1 MVETSNELNSVM
13 NIFKQ
18 IEKIS
23 GKNDKVLI
31 VMRNK
36 ENELFKYF
44 LNFLYNETIT
54 TGLSDKKINKAL
66 SAKDWLNFEDNNPT
80 TLKSAQEAMDFV
92 SKNNTGSDK
101 IISNV
106 QGFLNRLPEEEKDF
120 MKEVLTKSYKCG
132 ITSSSV
138 NKAIPKLIPEYKV
151 QLANSYAK
159 VADKIKGDF
168 WITQKL
174 DGHRTL
180 VEIHDDGRIIF
191 RTRKGHQITGM
202 TELEEEIRDSVLSP
216 EGFEKGYSIVLD
228 GEITISDESID
239 ISKVFQETSKIIR
252 RDGEKKG
259 LKFHVFDAITYEEFL
274 NGESKELYGDR
285 RKALD
290 NTFKE
295 FFFPS
300 EYIELVPVL
309 YHGEDKDV
317 IPELMDTA
325 TGKGWE
331 GLILNTDTKYFC
343 KRHNGLL
350 KVKEFFSADVEVT
363 GYEVGTGRLRE
374 TLGALVLDFEGYE
387 VRLGTGFTDQDRKDI
402 WDDKE
407 NVVGK
412 IVQVDYFEI
421 TSNQN
426 GGKSLRF
433 PSFKGFRELKTK
445 EDVNI
450 ES

>member
-1 MVETSNELNSVM
+1 MAEISNELNSVM

-18 IEKIS
+18 IEKTS

-66 SAKDWLNFEDNNPT
+66 STKDWLNFEDNNPT

-138 NKAIPKLIPEYKV
+138 NKAIPKLIHEYKV

-159 VADKIKGDF
+159 VADKVKGEM

-180 VEIHDDGRIIF
+180 VEIHEDGRIIF

-202 TELEEEIRDSVLSP
+202 TELENSMRENIEIPQYGDDD
-216 EGFEKGYSIVLD
+216 YAIVLD

-239 ISKVFQETSKIIR
+239 IGKVFQETSKIIR
-252 RDGEKKG
+252 KDGEKKG
-259 LKFHVFDAITYEEFL
+259 LKYHVFDILDYKEFL
-274 NGESKELYGDR
+274 VGESSVSYKLR
-285 RKALD
+285 REALD
-290 NTFKE
+290 ETFSKPK
-295 FFFPS
+295 FS
-300 EYIELVPVL
+300 SQHIELVPVL
-309 YHGEDKDV
+309 YHGNDISV
-317 IPELMDTA
+317 IPKLMEVA
-325 TGKGWE
+325 TSKGQE
-331 GLILNTDTKYFC
+331 GLMINTDTKYFC

-387 VRLGTGFTDQDRKDI
+387 VRLGTGFTDQDRKNI
-402 WDDKE
+402 WDKKE
-407 NVVGK
+407 EVIGK

-445 EDVNI
+445 EDINI